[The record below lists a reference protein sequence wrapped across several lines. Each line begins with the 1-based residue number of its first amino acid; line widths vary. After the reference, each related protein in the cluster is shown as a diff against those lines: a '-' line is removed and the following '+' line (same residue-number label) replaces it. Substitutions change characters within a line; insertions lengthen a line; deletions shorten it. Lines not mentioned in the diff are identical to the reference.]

1 MDAEI
6 EGRVA
11 KEYWG
16 EEVVE
21 AYKEFLLSCGK
32 KYPDLSKD
40 QRRNFRKRA
49 SDFVV
54 QDGKLYYTKTTGFVR
69 LALGSEEDQQRV
81 FQVRALAL

>member
-6 EGRVA
+6 EKRDA

-16 EEVVE
+16 EEVVQ
-21 AYKEFLLSCGK
+21 AYKEFLLSSGK
-32 KYPDLSKD
+32 KYPDLPKD

-54 QDGKLYYTKTTGFVR
+54 QDGKLYYKKTTGFLR
-69 LALGSEEDQQRV
+69 LALGSEEEQQRV
-81 FQVRALAL
+81 FQV